1 MKRVF
6 FFILP
11 LSIALY
17 SCTMETMPE
26 NSVKTFDNFEITI
39 ESSNCSD
46 STKATLYEST
56 KVKWVIG
63 DAIGIYSDQQAPVK
77 YVMTDDGKWRGEP
90 VTGTSFYAYYPY
102 NEGTYDSTNPYRL
115 QMNLNGNLPM
125 VAKGNDNKLMFKQT
139 VGLLH
144 FKIKSSHNMPFA
156 IIRENNGETNLYG
169 EGYIKMDDDSPILV
183 LNQGDFNPNR
193 APMHFRCETQIDT
206 DDRYVHD
213 YYFSIPEQV
222 FENGFEVQFFSVV
235 EKDENGNMLQ
245 FVKTTNKACTIQRGV
260 VKSYKM
266 IDVDQESQEI
276 EEDLLVERDAL
287 IALYNALDGP
297 NWTNNTNWCSE
308 RPLGEWYGVDT
319 DNNGRVRSITLPDNN
334 LNGVLPD
341 IFSSFQKLQ
350 VLWLP
355 NNLIS
360 GNLPESI
367 GSLEELFSIV
377 LSGNRLSG
385 PLPDISIMENLSN
398 LSLSRNSFNGGIP
411 SSYVAFLDKNN
422 WDLLIEDNCL
432 SGLLPEEIVSHPLF
446 FKYIG
451 SFLAK
456 QKEGYGIRLNGKR
469 LPAVKGIYKT
479 LDGDD
484 FDLGDAYSKSDYTLI
499 VSSSMTS
506 TFKDTGY
513 LLDIARDNLTRGLQV
528 IIAVGD
534 VRYGEDY
541 QEYVN
546 FQKLEDFPNRII
558 RGYTSDYDEVVAPIN
573 PTLYSSA
580 VVVNKEGYVVYIVDS
595 AFLIDDMPVNTPMT
609 ELDWFLDTRYNDRMY
624 ESSDY
629 SRDGVVH
636 VQQTASEGNGIN
648 LVFMGDTF
656 SDRLIQDGTYQSYI
670 ERAIE
675 GFFSDDLFSSYRHLF
690 NVFSVDVVSKNEV
703 YYGDTALGT
712 YYVSC
717 TVEGDGDKVLRYA
730 SQAVTDEQLKNAVVV
745 VLMNRKYAGCKG
757 KCYLYYSTGDYSL
770 TDDYGL
776 GVGVAFC
783 TVDDETDEESFLPYL
798 VLHEAG
804 GHGFAKLADEYVD
817 YEEPFA
823 NENWIQTYK
832 HESQYGYWKN
842 MDFTDNIEVVKWAPF
857 IKDPRYSQEKIGCY
871 EGGCHYRYGVWRP
884 SETSIMKSDQ
894 NAGFNAPS
902 RYAIWYRINKLA
914 YGPEWQGTYEDFVEF
929 DKPNR
934 TPEAIAKRKAQR
946 RNYVEKDFV
955 PLAPPV
961 VIEGDWRKMAKR

>member
-39 ESSNCSD
+39 ESSNCTD

-156 IIRENNGETNLYG
+156 TIRENNGETNLYG

-245 FVKTTNKACTIQRGV
+245 FTKRTNKACHIQRGV
-260 VKSYKM
+260 IKSYKM

-297 NWTNNTNWCSE
+297 NWTNSTNWCSE
-308 RPLGEWYGVDT
+308 RPIGEWYGIST
-319 DNNGRVRSITLPDNN
+319 DDNGIVLYITLPDNN
-334 LNGVLPD
+334 LTGVLPD
-341 IFSSFQKLQ
+341 IFGSLHKLRGI
-350 VLWLP
+350 WLP
-355 NNLIS
+355 DNTIS
-360 GNLPESI
+360 GSIPESI
-367 GSLEELFSIV
+367 CDLEELSGLV
-377 LSGNRLSG
+377 LSGNSLSG
-385 PLPDISIMENLSN
+385 PLPDISQMDNMTY
-398 LSLSRNSFNGGIP
+398 LSLSQNSFNGGIP
-411 SSYVAFLDKNN
+411 SSYAAFLDKNSWSLN
-422 WDLLIEDNCL
+422 IEDNCL
-432 SGLLPEEIVSHPLF
+432 SGLLPEEIASHPLF

-451 SFLAK
+451 SYLAK
-456 QKEGYGIRLNGKR
+456 QKDGYGIRLNGER

-506 TFKDTGY
+506 NFKDTGGN
-513 LLDIARDNLTRGLQV
+513 LDVARDYLPQGLQV

-541 QEYVN
+541 QEYIN
-546 FQKLEDFPNRII
+546 FQQLEDFPNRII
-558 RGYTSDYDEVVAPIN
+558 RGYYSDYDDVVAPIS

-580 VVVNKEGYVVYIVDS
+580 VVVNKEGYVVFIVDS
-595 AFLIDDMPVNTPMT
+595 AFFIEGLPVSTPMRG
-609 ELDWFLDTRYNDRMY
+609 LDWFLDTSINDGRIY

-636 VQQTASEGNGIN
+636 VHQTATEGNGIN
-648 LVFMGDTF
+648 LVFMGDAF
-656 SDRLIQDGTYQSYI
+656 SDRLIQDGSYHSYMKK
-670 ERAIE
+670 AIE
-675 GFFSDDLFSSYRHLF
+675 AFFSKEPFSSFRSLF
-690 NVFSVDVVSKNEV
+690 NVYSVDVVSKNEV
-703 YYGDTALGT
+703 YYGDTAIDACSAIIEATTDNKAL
-712 YYVSC
+712 S
-717 TVEGDGDKVLRYA
+717 YA
-730 SQAVTDEQLKNAVVV
+730 SRAATEEQLSNAVVV
-745 VLMNRKYAGCKG
+745 VLVKRKHYSPAGRCH
-757 KCYLYYSTGDYSL
+757 LHYSPGDCSL
-770 TDDYGL
+770 ADDYGP
-776 GVGVAFC
+776 GIGVAFC
-783 TVDDETDEESFLPYL
+783 MGDDEIDEQMLPYL
-798 VLHEAG
+798 VSHEAG
-804 GHGFAKLADEYVD
+804 GHGFAKLDDEYIVSD
-817 YEEPFA
+817 GVISDSWRNSLEYDF
-823 NENWIQTYK
+823 
-832 HESQYGYWKN
+832 QYGYWKN
-842 MDFTDNIEVVKWAPF
+842 VDFTDNPDVVKWSQF
-857 IKDPRYSQEKIGCY
+857 IRDSRYAQESIGCY
-871 EGGCHYRYGVWRP
+871 EGGSKYAYGVWRP
-884 SETSIMKSDQ
+884 TEKSIMRCDPDE
-894 NAGFNAPS
+894 GFNAPS

-961 VIEGDWRKMAKR
+961 VIEGDWREIKEIR